1 MIMFNQ
7 VHLLDTTRDLKDE
20 RCYPLLIFEKKLKRK
35 KCEVCEKRFAK
46 LISLYDSMKNGENLY
61 LCE

>member
-7 VHLLDTTRDLKDE
+7 VHLLDTSRDLKDE
-20 RCYPLLIFEKKLKRK
+20 RCYPLLIFEKKLRRK

-46 LISLYDSMKNGENLY
+46 LISLYDSMKNG
-61 LCE
+61 